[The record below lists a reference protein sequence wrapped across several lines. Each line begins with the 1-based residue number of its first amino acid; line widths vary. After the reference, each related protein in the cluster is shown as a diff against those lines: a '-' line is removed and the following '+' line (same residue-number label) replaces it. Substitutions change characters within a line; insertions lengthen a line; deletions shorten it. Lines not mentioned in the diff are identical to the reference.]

1 MTEAS
6 RDAGLRLVLR
16 LVVQPQHSRL
26 RLDQYLAAASEL
38 SRRKARRLIG
48 EGQVRVDGQPVKVQ
62 SREVRTAQVVEV
74 TPDPRLAPA
83 PERAAERASERSS
96 EPASRPFIDRPID
109 RASDR
114 VVDGAIDI
122 VYEDD
127 ALLVV
132 NKPAGVLSQ
141 PLDTP
146 RADDLAMDQLVRLHL
161 AERDGRR
168 PPYLALIHRLDRVA
182 SGLLVFALQQ
192 EAAGPL
198 SEAFRRRQTE
208 RRAERWYLAV
218 VDGEPDFEEIHV
230 DRPIARARGFDWKF
244 ETTIPGDPDGKPAQ
258 TDVVVE
264 AVGEGW
270 ARVRCR
276 LGTGR
281 THQVRVHLADLGH
294 PVRGDG
300 LYGSFEAPRALL
312 HAVDLELPHPVTGER
327 LQLHAPPPADF
338 EPYLGT

>member
-1 MTEAS
+1 VTEGGGA
-6 RDAGLRLVLR
+6 RDPARDFARDSVRESGVVRLL
-16 LVVQPQHSRL
+16 VQPEHSRL
-26 RLDQYLAAASEL
+26 RLDRYLAAATEL
-38 SRRKARRLIG
+38 SRRKARTLIG
-48 EGQVRVDGQPVKVQ
+48 DGRVKVDGQPVRVQ

-74 TPDPRLAPA
+74 DLEGGSGLVPALEVPLIETPP
-83 PERAAERASERSS
+83 
-96 EPASRPFIDRPID
+96 
-109 RASDR
+109 
-114 VVDGAIDI
+114 IDI
-122 VYEDD
+122 VYEDE

-132 NKPAGVLSQ
+132 SKPAGVLSQ
-141 PLDTP
+141 PADTP

-161 AERDGRR
+161 AAREGRR

-182 SGLLVFALQQ
+182 SGLLVFALRQ

-198 SEAFRRRQTE
+198 SEAFRRG
-208 RRAERWYLAV
+208 RAERWYLAV
-218 VDGEPDFEEIHV
+218 VEGEPELEETLV
-230 DRPIARARGFDWKF
+230 DRPIARARGFGWKF
-244 ETTIPGDPDGKPAQ
+244 ETTIPGDPDGKPAR
-258 TDVVVE
+258 TEVRVE

-327 LQLHAPPPADF
+327 LRLHAPPPAEF
-338 EPYLGT
+338 EPYLGS